1 MNAPMSP
8 PTPAGL
14 GILIQEVGRLF
25 RRRFEQR
32 ARAAALPLTRNQ
44 CSVLA
49 AVARDEGV
57 TQAALAQYLDLEPI
71 TLVRL
76 IDGLEAAGLLERRGN
91 PRDRRVRM
99 LYLTEAALPLLEQI
113 HAVRQALRE
122 DALAGLSAERRE
134 QLVADLQLLKINLLG
149 MMTSGDDGE
158 TPAPATPAR
167 QTAL

>member
-1 MNAPMSP
+1 MNAPISP
-8 PTPAGL
+8 PSAAGL
-14 GILIQEVGRLF
+14 GVVIQEVSRLF

-76 IDGLEAAGLLERRGN
+76 IDGLAAAGLLERRGN

-113 HAVRQALRE
+113 HAVRLALRE
-122 DALAGLSAERRE
+122 DALAGLSAERRA
-134 QLVADLQLLKINLLG
+134 QLVVDLHRLKSNLLG
-149 MMTSGDDGE
+149 MTMSSGDEE
-158 TPAPATPAR
+158 TAAPAAPAP
-167 QTAL
+167 QSAL

>member
-1 MNAPMSP
+1 MNAPIP
-8 PTPAGL
+8 PPSAAGL
-14 GILIQEVGRLF
+14 GVLIQEVSRLF

-32 ARAAALPLTRNQ
+32 ARAAALRLTRNQ

-113 HAVRQALRE
+113 HAVGHALRE
-122 DALAGLSAERRE
+122 DALAGLPAERRE
-134 QLVADLQLLKINLLG
+134 QLVADLHLLKINLLA
-149 MMTSGDDGE
+149 MMALGDDGQ
-158 TPAPATPAR
+158 TAAPAAPAR
-167 QTAL
+167 QSAP